1 MTLARLFALT
11 LALALVRLS
20 ASRKHYLGDNGWNH
34 FQTAVG
40 VRHRITHP
48 KTEANMIITDEDIQA
63 LQAGVRWYLT
73 SIHDIIKTSDVFQ
86 LKT

>member
-1 MTLARLFALT
+1 
-11 LALALVRLS
+11 
-20 ASRKHYLGDNGWNH
+20 
-34 FQTAVG
+34 
-40 VRHRITHP
+40 
-48 KTEANMIITDEDIQA
+48 MIITDEDIQA